1 MSQLPRFLLAASL
14 AAFVA
19 APLKAEEPAAA
30 PKTEEAAPLAEG
42 EEAATSEAVEEA
54 AAEEAE
60 AEEAAEAASE
70 ATEETRELAA
80 RYLSLPAI
88 QKMNDDLYG
97 GNVIDS
103 MMAMQDSLPEE
114 IRKQLATIL
123 SEEFAKI
130 RPGMEEA
137 MIESAAATYSAEELQ
152 AMIAFYE
159 SPEGA
164 SVAVKTA
171 PFTQKTFEIFGPQ
184 MEEFQKAVVTRLMAE
199 MPQ

>member
-80 RYLSLPAI
+80 RYLRLPAI

-152 AMIAFYE
+152 AMSAFYE

>member
-60 AEEAAEAASE
+60 EAAEEAASE

-164 SVAVKTA
+164 SMAVKTA